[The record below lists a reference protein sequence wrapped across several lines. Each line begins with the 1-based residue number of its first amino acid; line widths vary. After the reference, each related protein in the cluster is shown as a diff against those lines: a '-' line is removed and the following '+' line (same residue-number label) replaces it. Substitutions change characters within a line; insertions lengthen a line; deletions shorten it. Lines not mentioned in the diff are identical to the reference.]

1 MLIFDYSRGEEVC
14 NSGLSEA
21 VRVGIG
27 IGVVL
32 LVLLVLLAWGVYRR
46 RRIQR
51 ANQVFITNP
60 NTMPAQPYP
69 PVYSQNGYDPNVYNQ
84 NNPYDYNQYGYNP
97 HVPQQPPNA
106 HAAYVR

>member
-1 MLIFDYSRGEEVC
+1 MC

-51 ANQVFITNP
+51 ANQAFITNP
-60 NTMPAQPYP
+60 NTMPNQPYP
-69 PVYSQNGYDPNVYNQ
+69 PVYNPNVYNQ
-84 NNPYDYNQYGYNP
+84 NNPYDYNQYGYNS
-97 HVPQQPPNA
+97 HVPQQPPTA
-106 HAAYVR
+106 HAGDNQEYVR